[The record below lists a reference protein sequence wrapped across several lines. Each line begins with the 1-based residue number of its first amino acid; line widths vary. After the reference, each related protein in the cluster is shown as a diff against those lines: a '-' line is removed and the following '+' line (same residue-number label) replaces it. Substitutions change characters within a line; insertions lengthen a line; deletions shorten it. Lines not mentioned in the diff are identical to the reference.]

1 MPRLRSMAASGHR
14 TEVLLPWRDLRV
26 SNGDR
31 DPVSILSDQGLI
43 LAPWGRAS
51 DLRDFLNA
59 SRPTKIARRID
70 RAGWQEGGAAFALPS
85 QIIGSGKEE
94 LLWAGK
100 QTHAAAAFAKAGTL
114 DEWQATIAAPAA
126 SHPLLVETATSLP
139 PGRALDLACGTGH
152 NALWMA
158 QHGWSVTALDGSA
171 TAIEILRRRGAGVK
185 GQDVRREERRGE
197 APAPGSSWRARE
209 RWRPSPGLRERSR

>member
-1 MPRLRSMAASGHR
+1 MQRGLPSGFAIDPETGDLLRIDKDAGELRKVCSPIEVFAKSRDKLGDGWSHAVRIVDSDGIDK
-14 TEVLLPWRDLRV
+14 EVLLPWRDLRV
-26 SNGDR
+26 TNGDR

-59 SRPTKIARRID
+59 SRPTRIARRID

-100 QTHAAAAFAKAGTL
+100 QTHAAAAYAKAGTL
-114 DEWQATIAAPAA
+114 DQWQATIAVPAA
-126 SHPLLVETATSLP
+126 SHP
-139 PGRALDLACGTGH
+139 
-152 NALWMA
+152 
-158 QHGWSVTALDGSA
+158 
-171 TAIEILRRRGAGVK
+171 
-185 GQDVRREERRGE
+185 
-197 APAPGSSWRARE
+197 
-209 RWRPSPGLRERSR
+209 